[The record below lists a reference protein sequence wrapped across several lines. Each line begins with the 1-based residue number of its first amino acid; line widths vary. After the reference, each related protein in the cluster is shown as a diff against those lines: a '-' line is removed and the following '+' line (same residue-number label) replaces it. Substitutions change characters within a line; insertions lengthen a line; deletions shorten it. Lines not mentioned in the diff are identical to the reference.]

1 MKLLSLA
8 ALIGAFGC
16 FTLPAPAT
24 AQQSCGQRD
33 QVLERLGTQYGESR
47 QSIGLAPN
55 NGVVELFASTETG
68 TWTLLMTQP
77 NGVSCLIAS
86 GQAFEMTSVGGSRI
100 ASVFWQFLRLF
111 SSVPS
116 SVRPVYVL

>member
-16 FTLPAPAT
+16 FTFPAPAT
-24 AQQSCGQRD
+24 AQNSCGQRD

-68 TWTLLMTQP
+68 TWTLLMTHP

-86 GQAFEMTSVGGSRI
+86 GQAFETTAEVAQAKGDD
-100 ASVFWQFLRLF
+100 A
-111 SSVPS
+111 
-116 SVRPVYVL
+116 